1 MSSGGMTQQTA
12 QEVDPDVKDRQMQL
26 YADTQNYLANTG
38 YTPYGQAA
46 SYGMDPMSQQAQNY
60 LSQQITGTG
69 YNFTAPPTGAP
80 YQGEQFTTGAPRNA
94 WRSDGQNRSS
104 GYGLP
109 PAEPYTGPTTPQRP
123 SDPTG
128 GENTPTLP
136 VTPYGGEGEG
146 PYEEKGTRDRGLLAS
161 SLMPV
166 LRAAQGDGGPGTIV
180 ERQAPPFQ
188 GVGARENQLA
198 AQAAEQGMYYN
209 PQQVQA
215 GQGVSQQV
223 GPYSADTTAG
233 VNAQNVSAQ
242 TGAQGMQ
249 GYQNAYQNQVI
260 DQGINDILRASQI
273 QDQYRNQ
280 SGGAG
285 VYGGDRH
292 GIREAETDRATG
304 ENVSR
309 FVNQA
314 RSQGFNTAAG
324 LAQQDASRG
333 LQAQGM
339 NQGAGLQA
347 QLANQGA
354 LNQGGQFNANLGMQG
369 ALANQQAADAMG
381 RYNLGLGLQ
390 GQMANQQAGLAG
402 AGQRLGAANALS
414 GIGTQQLRNVLSGAG
429 AMNQMGMQNTMLG
442 QDMINRD
449 MDMYNLSQNAGL
461 RDIGTLQSVLQ
472 GMPVGMNSTQ
482 TNSGGSLLSGLGG
495 GLLSLASMYPGFGGG

>member
-26 YADTQNYLANTG
+26 YSDTQNYLANTG

-80 YQGEQFTTGAPRNA
+80 YQGQQFTTGAPRNA
-94 WRSDGQNRSS
+94 WTSDGQNRSS

-109 PAEPYTGPTTPQRP
+109 PVEPYTGPATPQRP
-123 SDPTG
+123 SDPIG
-128 GENTPTLP
+128 GDNIPTLP

-146 PYEEKGTRDRGLLAS
+146 PYEEKKTWDRGPLAS

-166 LRAAQGDGGPGTIV
+166 SRAAQGDGGPGTIM
-180 ERQAPPFQ
+180 ERQALPFQ

-209 PQQVQA
+209 PQQV
-215 GQGVSQQV
+215 GSSSVF
-223 GPYSADTTAG
+223 
-233 VNAQNVSAQ
+233 AQS
-242 TGAQGMQ
+242 GAQGMSP
-249 GYQNAYQNQVI
+249 YQNAYEGMVVN
-260 DQGINDILRASQI
+260 QGINDILRASQI

-324 LAQQDASRG
+324 LAQQDASRA
-333 LQAQGM
+333 LQAGGM
-339 NQGAGLQA
+339 NQQ
-347 QLANQGA
+347 N
-354 LNQGGQFNANLGMQG
+354 
-369 ALANQQAADAMG
+369 ALAA
-381 RYNLGLGLQ
+381 
-390 GQMANQQAGLAG
+390 QMANQQAGLAG

-461 RDIGTLQSVLQ
+461 RDIGTLQSVLE

-482 TNSGGSLLSGLGG
+482 TNSGGSLLSGIGG
-495 GLLSLASMYPGFGGG
+495 GLLSLASMHPGFGGG